1 MNLAVDHPL
10 VLLLLVFCIQAL
22 AGSGARWIGVS
33 SLLATPSDAASGG
46 LDLALR
52 ILSASAIAAAV
63 IGLAGLHRPQQTV
76 LRSGTGAHIVLVLD
90 RSLSMDEPFALAGQ
104 KAQETKTAAAARIID
119 EFFARRPHD
128 SFALIAFSTS
138 PMLAMPLTSHREP
151 IAAAMAAMHQ
161 KALANTDIG
170 GGLSLALSLFA
181 HDSSDATRVI
191 LFVSDG
197 AGLIDHRVQD
207 YIRRES
213 VRQHAHLYYL
223 YLRSG
228 DDPSLAEDMT
238 SNDTS
243 HPAALDAFF
252 HTLGIPYRGFEA
264 RDPGSIA
271 AATDVIGKLESRPFT
286 YAEKVVRVDLDGVCY
301 AVAACCVLLVLLA
314 QFAERDF
321 TPAPALR
328 TDKPQ
333 SPRA

>member
-1 MNLAVDHPL
+1 MNLALDHTL
-10 VLLLLVFCIQAL
+10 VLILLVFCIPAL

-33 SLLATPSDAASGG
+33 SLLAVPADAASGG
-46 LDLALR
+46 LDIALR
-52 ILSASAIAAAV
+52 VLSASAIAATI

-76 LRSGTGAHIVLVLD
+76 LRTGTGAHIALVLD

-104 KAQETKTAAAARIID
+104 KAQETKTAAASRIID
-119 EFFARRPHD
+119 DFFSRRPHD
-128 SFALIAFSTS
+128 SFALIPFSTT
-138 PMLAMPLTSHREP
+138 PMLAMPMTAHREP
-151 IAAAMAAMHQ
+151 IAAAMAAMRQ

-170 GGLSLALSLFA
+170 GALSLALSLFA
-181 HDSSDATRVI
+181 RDSSDATRVI

-213 VRQHAHLYYL
+213 VLQHAHLYYL

-264 RDPGSIA
+264 RDAGSIA
-271 AATDVIGKLESRPFT
+271 AATETIGKLETRPIT
-286 YAEKVVRVDLDGVCY
+286 YAEKVVRVDLDGLCY
-301 AVAACCVLLVLLA
+301 AIAAGCVLLVLLA
-314 QFAERDF
+314 QLAERDF
-321 TPAPALR
+321 APGTAMPAR
-328 TDKPQ
+328 RV
-333 SPRA
+333 S